1 MSDRHAPSTSDAV
14 AKAPSTNMRH
24 LAVIMDGNGRWAKK
38 HHLPRLAGHRAGAES
53 LDRTMHWCKEA
64 GISYLTVYAF
74 STENWK
80 RSKGE
85 VAGLMK
91 LLSHFIKVKE
101 KELVKNGIAFR
112 VIGRRE
118 DLSPKLQKEIAAL
131 EEKTKGGDFT
141 LVVALSYGG
150 RDEIVRAAAKLV
162 AQGRLG
168 SCRVDLG
175 SDRVGLGSNRVGLG
189 SAIESRVGEESI
201 RVDEEAFANC
211 LDTAGIPDPD
221 LIVRTSGELRISN
234 FLLWQA
240 AYAEFYFTDVLWP
253 DFDKAEFDKAIAS
266 FSKRERRMGGRL

>member
-1 MSDRHAPSTSDAV
+1 MGLQ
-14 AKAPSTNMRH
+14 H

-38 HHLPRLAGHRAGAES
+38 RHLPRLAGHRAGAES

-91 LLSHFIKVKE
+91 LLSHFIKAKE
-101 KELVKNGIAFR
+101 GELVKNGIAFR

-150 RDEIVRAAAKLV
+150 RDEIVRAAKIFNAEWQSGRV
-162 AQGRLG
+162 AG
-168 SCRVDLG
+168 
-175 SDRVGLGSNRVGLG
+175 N
-189 SAIESRVGEESI
+189 I
-201 RVDEEAFANC
+201 EEAFASC

-221 LIVRTSGELRISN
+221 LIVRTSGELRLSN

-240 AYAEFYFTDVLWP
+240 AYAEFYFADVLWP

-266 FSKRERRMGGRL
+266 FSKRERRMGGRLK

>member
-1 MSDRHAPSTSDAV
+1 MQ
-14 AKAPSTNMRH
+14 H

-38 HHLPRLAGHRAGAES
+38 RHLPRLAGHRAGAES

-64 GISYLTVYAF
+64 GIKYLTVYAF

-91 LLSHFIKVKE
+91 LLSHFIKSKE
-101 KELVKNGIAFR
+101 KELVKNGVRFR

-118 DLSPKLQKEIAAL
+118 DLSEKLQGEIAAL
-131 EEKTKGGDFT
+131 EEKTKDGEFT

-150 RDEIVRAAAKLV
+150 RDEIIRAAAKL
-162 AQGRLG
+162 AAKGL
-168 SCRVDLG
+168 LG
-175 SDRVGLGSNRVGLG
+175 SDRVGL
-189 SAIESRVGEESI
+189 ESDAKRPYLTLSDANESKSGPDTSMEEL
-201 RVDEEAFANC
+201 FASC

-221 LIVRTSGELRISN
+221 LIIRTSGELRLSN

-253 DFDKAEFDKAIAS
+253 DFDKAEFDKALAS
-266 FSKRERRMGGRL
+266 FSKRERRMGGRKGEGEGEG